1 MASSLIRGKYVICK
15 VSGRT
20 GAEIVHDG
28 AVFQRDGT
36 IVEIGPYQ
44 TLAQKYRPDEVIG
57 SAEHVVMPGFVNSH
71 HHQGLTPF
79 QLGSP
84 AYPLEL
90 WLASSLGVRDV
101 DLYLDTL
108 YSAFE
113 MVESGVTT
121 VQHLHGWRPGPAT
134 EWPDL
139 AERILSAYRDIGMRV
154 SYSFAVCDQNLLV
167 YGADGDFVKRLPPTL
182 AAPMEAMLRA
192 LDVPLREYMDFFEHL
207 WQRWDR
213 DAGGRTRVQLAP
225 ANLHWCSDEA
235 LTMLGEYAA
244 RYGVGLHMHLL
255 ESAYQ
260 KAYARRRTGSTA
272 IRHLHELGL
281 LGPQLT
287 LGHGVWLT
295 EDDIDLVAQSGA
307 LFCHNASSNLRLRS
321 GIAPLNHV
329 TARGVP
335 VALGIDEAGINDDR
349 DMLQEM
355 RLVLAL
361 HRTPGMGDDVPTAAQ
376 VVRMATE
383 YGARTTG
390 FAREIGT
397 LEAGKAA
404 DLAVMNWRHL
414 AYPYLDRE
422 VPVIEALV
430 QRGRPAGIETV
441 LVAGEAILRDGRFAR
456 VDKTAALEELAAA
469 LRAPLR
475 PDEQARRDLIRRVIP
490 HVRRF
495 YEGWLDQTTTDPF
508 YDLNSRR

>member
-1 MASSLIRGKYVICK
+1 
-15 VSGRT
+15 
-20 GAEIVHDG
+20 
-28 AVFQRDGT
+28 
-36 IVEIGPYQ
+36 
-44 TLAQKYRPDEVIG
+44 
-57 SAEHVVMPGFVNSH
+57 VNSH

-101 DLYLDTL
+101 DFYLDTL

-121 VQHLHGWRPGPAT
+121 VQHLHGWRPGPAA
-134 EWPDL
+134 EWPAL

-167 YGADGDFVKRLPPTL
+167 YGADRDIIRRLPPAL
-182 AAPMEAMLRA
+182 AAALETILRA
-192 LDVPLREYMDFFEHL
+192 LDVPLRDYIAFFEHL
-207 WQRWDR
+207 WRRWDGSA
-213 DAGGRTRVQLAP
+213 DGRTRIQLAP

-235 LTMLGEYAA
+235 LEVLGECAA

-255 ESAYQ
+255 ESVYQ
-260 KAYARRRTGSTA
+260 KEYARRRTGTTA
-272 IRHLHELGL
+272 IRHLHDLGL

-295 EDDIDLVAQSGA
+295 EEDIDLVAQSGTR
-307 LFCHNASSNLRLRS
+307 LCHNASSNLRLRS
-321 GIAPLNHV
+321 GIAPLNHF

-361 HRTPGMGDDVPTAAQ
+361 HRTHGMGDDVPTAAQ
-376 VVRMATE
+376 VFRMATE
-383 YGARTTG
+383 HGARTTG

-397 LEAGKAA
+397 LDVGKAA
-404 DLAVMNWRHL
+404 DLVVMDWRHL
-414 AYPYLDRE
+414 AYPYLDQE
-422 VPVIEALV
+422 VPPIEALV
-430 QRGRPAGIETV
+430 QRGRPAGIKTV
-441 LVAGEAILRDGRFAR
+441 LVAGEAILRDGRFTR
-456 VDKTAALEELAAA
+456 VDKAAALEELAAT

-475 PDEQARRDLIRRVIP
+475 PDEQARRHLIRQVIP

-495 YEGWLDQTTTDPF
+495 YEGWLDRATIDPF
-508 YDLNSRR
+508 YGLNSRR